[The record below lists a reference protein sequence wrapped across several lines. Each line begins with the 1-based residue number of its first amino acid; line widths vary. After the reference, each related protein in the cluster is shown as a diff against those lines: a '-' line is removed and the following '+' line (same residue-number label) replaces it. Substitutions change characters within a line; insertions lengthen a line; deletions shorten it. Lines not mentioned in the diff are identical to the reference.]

1 MIVVSSVPGRY
12 TRASALGM
20 TAGIDPRSVME
31 WRRPGGTACV
41 IVVSSV
47 PGRYIPVASALGMT
61 AGIDPRSVMEWRQP
75 GGTACVIVVSS
86 VPGRYTRGIRIR
98 DDRRD

>member
-12 TRASALGM
+12 TR
-20 TAGIDPRSVME
+20 GIRIRDDRRDDPRSVME
-31 WRRPGGTACV
+31 WRR
-41 IVVSSV
+41 
-47 PGRYIPVASALGMT
+47 
-61 AGIDPRSVMEWRQP
+61 P